1 MKWPIGPKLS
11 ARRPSCIAST
21 GPQNSIGGVGKESD
35 GWEEDEARTAG
46 QDTVLIYPSSSFD
59 RERMVELIKSVGQR
73 ELMREA
79 RTAMRSIDAV
89 HEGQNIADR
98 DLKRIAAAVE
108 RIELRMRKLQNEHVA
123 TVAWLKAERDKIGLT
138 ALAKLVGIDA
148 ANLSRVIDGKR
159 KPSASMI
166 WQVGGYDDL

>member
-1 MKWPIGPKLS
+1 
-11 ARRPSCIAST
+11 
-21 GPQNSIGGVGKESD
+21 
-35 GWEEDEARTAG
+35 
-46 QDTVLIYPSSSFD
+46 
-59 RERMVELIKSVGQR
+59 
-73 ELMREA
+73 MREA
-79 RTAMRSIDAV
+79 RIAMRTIDAV

-108 RIELRMRKLQNEHVA
+108 RIELRKRKLQDEQVA
-123 TVAWLKAERDKIGLT
+123 TVTWLKGKRDKIGLT

-148 ANLSRVIDGKR
+148 ANLSKVIDGKR